1 MTSDAK
7 DPISADFLRVRRLP
21 AKQVADRAAAYSILD
36 AGLVAHVG
44 VRDGEIPI
52 VVPVGYA
59 RAGDDLIVHGS
70 SGSRLFRILAS
81 GEPACITVTHLDGLV
96 AARSM
101 FESSMHYRSVM
112 VFGSGERLEGADE
125 LAALEAFSN
134 HVMPGRWGQARIPT
148 KKELA
153 ATSTI
158 RFPLTHLSVKVSAA
172 MPEDDP
178 ADLNNPELMKLWAGI
193 LPITTVPG
201 VPVPDAHTPAHTP
214 VPEYV
219 STWVFTNGQ

>member
-1 MTSDAK
+1 MTAK
-7 DPISADFLRVRRLP
+7 ANESVGAEFLRVRRLP
-21 AKQVADRAAAYSILD
+21 AKQVEDRAIAYSILD
-36 AGLVAHVG
+36 DGLVAHVG
-44 VRDGEIPI
+44 VRDGDMPI

-59 RAGDDLIVHGS
+59 RFGDDLIVHGS

-125 LAALEAFSN
+125 MAALQAFSD
-134 HVMPGRWGQARIPT
+134 HVMPGRWGQARTPT

-178 ADLNNPELMKLWAGI
+178 ADLKNPELIKLWAGV
-193 LPITTVPG
+193 LPITVVAGP
-201 VPVPDAHTPAHTP
+201 PLADPHTPSDTQ

-219 STWVFTNGQ
+219 SSWAQSNGQ